1 MHRWI
6 AAFIAMTA
14 LAGAAGAEAPAVA
27 ELLDL
32 YRAHGALPLPRLEGD
47 EITEIES
54 GQAIVRVTGTPDPQP
69 GDEVSAMAL
78 TAFQLVDAPRLLL
91 WLSVMGG
98 NDERDYRLT
107 PAMLSRG
114 PAGSYVRY
122 QHVDLPWPVRDRH
135 WVIACEKTID
145 LAETTG
151 DRIWEHSWQLHPDG
165 PRLAYDAHAAGQI
178 PKLDRDDLDDAIYL
192 PSNRGA
198 WTMIEA
204 GEDRTLIV
212 ARLDAD
218 LGGHFPDAL
227 VRAFTK
233 RQLKAGLRTL
243 AEMATQVDRNYDE
256 TPVIHTGGGEPISAQ
271 EAIRVAM
278 RWREERQVALAD

>member
-1 MHRWI
+1 MNRWLV
-6 AAFIAMTA
+6 AVIAMTP
-14 LAGAAGAEAPAVA
+14 LAGPAGAEAPAVA

-32 YRAHGALPLPRLEGD
+32 YREHGSLPLPRLEAD
-47 EITEIES
+47 ELAEIEAGEAVVS
-54 GQAIVRVTGTPDPQP
+54 VTGTPDPDSA
-69 GDEVSAMAL
+69 DEVSAMAL

-135 WVIACEKTID
+135 WVIACEKTTG
-145 LAETTG
+145 LAAATG
-151 DRIWEHSWQLHPDG
+151 GRIWEHTWQLHPDG
-165 PRLAYDAHAAGQI
+165 PDLLYDAHAAGRI
-178 PKLDRDDLDDAIYL
+178 PKLDRDDLENAIYL

-204 GEDRTLIV
+204 GLGRTLIV

-218 LGGHFPDAL
+218 LGGRFPDAL

-233 RQLKAGLRTL
+233 RQLKAGLKTL
-243 AEMATQVDRNYDE
+243 AEMATRVDGNYDE
-256 TPVIHTGGGEPISAQ
+256 SPVIHTGGGEPISSQ